1 MRNCLLVSTQCCE
14 LKIPFILSNFV
25 LEMSA
30 GIESPISL
38 NVKLTIALFICWILA
53 FLALVKG
60 IQSLGKV
67 SYVTA
72 IFPYIMIFALIIRGV
87 TLPGSMK
94 GIIYYIGT
102 VDFEKLATLKVF
114 HFLSSRF

>member
-1 MRNCLLVSTQCCE
+1 
-14 LKIPFILSNFV
+14 
-25 LEMSA
+25 MSD
-30 GIESPISL
+30 GIENPLGL
-38 NVKLTIALFICWILA
+38 NYKLVGALFVCWMLA
-53 FLALVKG
+53 FLSLSKG

-72 IFPYIMIFALIIRGV
+72 IFPYIMIIALIIRGV

-102 VDFEKLATLKVF
+102 KN
-114 HFLSSRF
+114 R